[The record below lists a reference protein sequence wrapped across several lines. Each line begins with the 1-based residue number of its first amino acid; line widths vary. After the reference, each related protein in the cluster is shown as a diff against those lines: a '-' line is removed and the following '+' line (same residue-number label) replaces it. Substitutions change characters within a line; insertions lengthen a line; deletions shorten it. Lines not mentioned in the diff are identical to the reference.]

1 MINSIQIKIYHYK
14 LNLNWLN
21 VKTGHILSIFVKT
34 YECLS
39 IYRQSKSETRNRLAN
54 SLDERSKTKSAIVS
68 DSLQPVKLRV
78 EYIHCELHSIYLQFQ
93 FNFWNCFNNDL
104 NYWLNIQNL
113 NLQLI
118 KLHDFVVPVNRS
130 CLLFQLGR

>member
-1 MINSIQIKIYHYK
+1 MLK
-14 LNLNWLN
+14 LVIFSLF
-21 VKTGHILSIFVKT
+21 FVKT

-54 SLDERSKTKSAIVS
+54 SLDERSKTKSTIVS
-68 DSLQPVKLRV
+68 DSLQPVKLRF

-104 NYWLNIQNL
+104 NY
-113 NLQLI
+113 
-118 KLHDFVVPVNRS
+118 
-130 CLLFQLGR
+130 